1 MSLKICI
8 FCGLSLFGGYLYGQ
22 GKVTIIAED
31 AVVQAENQRM
41 QKRNNDDHEVMGYR
55 IFIGMFPTR
64 SQALEFKVQAD
75 EKLLPDYES
84 QVIYDEPNFKIYV
97 GQYPSN
103 TEADAAY
110 ADVKKLFHNAK
121 KIRMS
126 IKIKKNQ

>member
-1 MSLKICI
+1 MRLKICI
-8 FCGLSLFGGYLYGQ
+8 FCGFSLFGGSLYSQ
-22 GKVTIIAED
+22 GKVNIVAED
-31 AVVQAENQRM
+31 AVVQAENHRM
-41 QKRNNDDHEVMGYR
+41 QKRSTDDHEVQGYR
-55 IFIGMFPTR
+55 IFIGMFPSR

-84 QVIYDEPNFKIYV
+84 QVVYDEPNFKVYV
-97 GQYPSN
+97 GAYSSN

-126 IKIKKNQ
+126 IKVKKNQ

>member
-8 FCGLSLFGGYLYGQ
+8 FCGLSLFGGCLYGQ
-22 GKVTIIAED
+22 GKVTIVAED
-31 AVVQAENQRM
+31 AVLQAENHRQ
-41 QKRNNDDHEVMGYR
+41 QKRSADDHEVMGYR

-84 QVIYDEPNFKIYV
+84 QVVYDEPNFKIYV
-97 GQYPSN
+97 GQYASN

-121 KIRMS
+121 KIRMA